1 MQPTKL
7 VGASPAIR
15 TLEEEIHYAARC
27 DAKVLITGE
36 SGAGKEI
43 VARLVHASSARSRA
57 PLVTVN
63 CAALSE
69 TLLETE
75 LFGHVRGSFT
85 GAYRDRLGA
94 FEQAHRGTV
103 FMDEIGETSPR
114 MQGLLLRFLETG
126 EIQRVGSDQI
136 QNRVDVRVIAAT
148 NRVLVESVANK
159 TFREDLY
166 YRLNVIHLRVP
177 PLRERVEDI
186 PVLLEFFLDQFAR
199 QYQVPRPTLSAEA
212 MQSLTEHT
220 WPGNVR
226 ELKNI
231 VERLV
236 VRARDGEIK
245 RDDLPLEVLRTAR
258 TTPQVP
264 EPATVVTRPAA
275 DVLFERLV
283 NGGESFWHCV
293 YAPFMARDLTRDDL
307 RAIVRKG
314 LERTSGSWSSCS
326 TCPTKTTSGSSG
338 FFASIN
344 ATCPSS
350 SFARPRS
357 AAKGGSPPVSGLR
370 PQRNERE
377 WSRNWSQFRS
387 AGLLSSSFTS
397 SLLATG
403 LTR

>member
-1 MQPTKL
+1 MQPTRL
-7 VGASPAIR
+7 VGASPAIIN
-15 TLEEEIHYAARC
+15 LQEEIHYAAKC
-27 DAKVLITGE
+27 DAKVLVTGE

-43 VARLVHASSARSRA
+43 VARLIHASSARSRSQ
-57 PLVTVN
+57 LVTVN

-126 EIQRVGSDQI
+126 EIQRVGSDQV

-148 NRVLVESVANK
+148 NRVLVDSVANK

-177 PLRERVEDI
+177 ALRERVEDI
-186 PVLLEFFLDQFAR
+186 PVLLEFFIDQFAR
-199 QYQVPRPTLSAEA
+199 QYQMERPTLSAEA
-212 MQSLTEHT
+212 LQTLTDHA

-226 ELKNI
+226 ELKNV

-236 VRARDGEIK
+236 VRGRSGAIG
-245 RDDLPLEVLRTAR
+245 RDDLPLEVLRSAPVAQAVA
-258 TTPQVP
+258 TTP
-264 EPATVVTRPAA
+264 ATRPAA
-275 DVLFERLV
+275 DMLFERMV
-283 NGGESFWHCV
+283 NGGESFWSSV

-307 RAIVRKG
+307 RTVVRKG
-314 LERTSGSWSSCS
+314 LERTSGNYKVMVELFNM
-326 TCPTKTTSGSSG
+326 PADDYKRFLG
-338 FFASIN
+338 F
-344 ATCPSS
+344 
-350 SFARPRS
+350 
-357 AAKGGSPPVSGLR
+357 LR
-370 PQRNERE
+370 KYQCHMPFQ
-377 WSRNWSQFRS
+377 QFRS
-387 AGLLSSSFTS
+387 ASTS
-397 SLLATG
+397 RDSGRQPAPPG
-403 LTR
+403 RMAASA

>member
-7 VGASPAIR
+7 VGASPAIL
-15 TLEEEIHYAARC
+15 TLQDEIHYAARC

-43 VARLVHASSARSRA
+43 VARLIHAASGRNRA
-57 PLVTVN
+57 QLVTVN

-103 FMDEIGETSPR
+103 FLDEIGETSPR

-126 EIQRVGSDQI
+126 EIQRVGSDQV

-148 NRVLVESVANK
+148 NRVLVEAVANK

-177 PLRERVEDI
+177 PLRERAEDI
-186 PVLLEFFLDQFAR
+186 PVLLQFFLDQFAR
-199 QYQVPRPTLSAEA
+199 QYQVQVPRLSPEA
-212 MQSLTEHT
+212 AQSLVEHP

-226 ELKNI
+226 ELKNV

-236 VRARDGEIK
+236 VRHDGGEIR
-245 RDDLPLEVLRTAR
+245 RDDLPLEVLRAA
-258 TTPQVP
+258 PAVQQVP
-264 EPATVVTRPAA
+264 TPSTRPAA
-275 DVLFERLV
+275 DVLFERMV
-283 NGGESFWHCV
+283 NGGESFWSAV

-307 RAIVRKG
+307 RTVVRKG
-314 LERTSGSWSSCS
+314 LERTSGNYRVMVELFNM
-326 TCPTKTTSGSSG
+326 PTDDYKRFLG
-338 FFASIN
+338 F
-344 ATCPSS
+344 
-350 SFARPRS
+350 
-357 AAKGGSPPVSGLR
+357 LR
-370 PQRNERE
+370 KYQCHMPFQ
-377 WSRNWSQFRS
+377 QFRS
-387 AGLLSSSFTS
+387 AASSREARTNPDNPVHPGRMAAS
-397 SLLATG
+397 A
-403 LTR
+403 

>member
-7 VGASPAIR
+7 VGASPAII
-15 TLEEEIHYAARC
+15 TLQEEIHYAAKC

-43 VARLVHASSARSRA
+43 VARLIHASSARSRSA
-57 PLVTVN
+57 LVTVN

-159 TFREDLY
+159 IF
-166 YRLNVIHLRVP
+166 
-177 PLRERVEDI
+177 
-186 PVLLEFFLDQFAR
+186 LEQFAR
-199 QYQVPRPTLSAEA
+199 QYQVDRPTLSAEA
-212 MQSLTEHT
+212 LQTLTEHT

-226 ELKNI
+226 ELKNV

-236 VRARDGEIK
+236 IRARSGDIR
-245 RDDLPLEVLRTAR
+245 RDDLPLEVLRAAPVAPLVV
-258 TTPQVP
+258 TP
-264 EPATVVTRPAA
+264 TTRPAA
-275 DVLFERLV
+275 DVLFERMV
-283 NGGESFWHCV
+283 NGGESFWSSV
-293 YAPFMARDLTRDDL
+293 YAPFMSRDLTRDDL

-314 LERTSGSWSSCS
+314 LERTSGNYKVMVELFNM
-326 TCPTKTTSGSSG
+326 PGDDYKRFLG
-338 FFASIN
+338 F
-344 ATCPSS
+344 
-350 SFARPRS
+350 
-357 AAKGGSPPVSGLR
+357 LR
-370 PQRNERE
+370 KYQCHMPFQ
-377 WSRNWSQFRS
+377 QFRS
-387 AGLLSSSFTS
+387 ASLSREAKGASDTPQPPGRIAAS
-397 SLLATG
+397 A
-403 LTR
+403 

>member
-7 VGASPAIR
+7 VGTSPAIQ
-15 TLEEEIHYAARC
+15 TLQEEIHYAAKC
-27 DAKVLITGE
+27 DAKVLVTGE

-43 VARLVHASSARSRA
+43 VARLIHASSARSRSA
-57 PLVTVN
+57 LVTVN

-177 PLRERVEDI
+177 PLRERLEDI
-186 PVLLEFFLDQFAR
+186 PVLMEFFLDQFSR
-199 QYQVPRPTLSAEA
+199 QYQVERPTLSAEA
-212 MQSLTEHT
+212 LQTLTEHG

-226 ELKNI
+226 ELKNV

-236 VRARDGEIK
+236 IRARTGDIK
-245 RDDLPLEVLRTAR
+245 RDDLPLEVLRAA
-258 TTPQVP
+258 PVAVP
-264 EPATVVTRPAA
+264 AAGPATRPAA
-275 DVLFERLV
+275 DVLFERMV
-283 NGGESFWHCV
+283 NGGESFWSCV
-293 YAPFMARDLTRDDL
+293 YAPFMSRDLTRDDL

-314 LERTSGSWSSCS
+314 LERTSGNYKVMVELFNM
-326 TCPTKTTSGSSG
+326 PADDYKRFLG
-338 FFASIN
+338 F
-344 ATCPSS
+344 
-350 SFARPRS
+350 
-357 AAKGGSPPVSGLR
+357 LR
-370 PQRNERE
+370 KYQCHMPFQ
-377 WSRNWSQFRS
+377 QFRS
-387 AGLLSSSFTS
+387 AALSRESSKAAADGPPPGRIAAS
-397 SLLATG
+397 A
-403 LTR
+403 

>member
-7 VGASPAIR
+7 VGASPAV
-15 TLEEEIHYAARC
+15 LNLQEEIHYAAKC
-27 DAKVLITGE
+27 DAKVLVTGE

-43 VARLVHASSARSRA
+43 VARLIHASSHRNRS

-85 GAYRDRLGA
+85 GAYRDRVGA
-94 FEQAHRGTV
+94 FEQANRGTV

-177 PLRERVEDI
+177 PLRERAEDI
-186 PVLLEFFLDQFAR
+186 PVLLDFFIDQFSR
-199 QYQVPRPTLSAEA
+199 QYQVEPAKLSGEA
-212 MQSLTEHT
+212 LQTLTEHT

-226 ELKNI
+226 ELKNV

-236 VRARDGEIK
+236 VRARTGDIR
-245 RDDLPLEVLRTAR
+245 RDDLPLEVLRAAPAAPVVVGP
-258 TTPQVP
+258 TTRV
-264 EPATVVTRPAA
+264 AA
-275 DVLFERLV
+275 DVLFERMV
-283 NGGESFWHCV
+283 NGGESFWSSV
-293 YAPFMARDLTRDDL
+293 YAPFMSRDLTRDDL
-307 RAIVRKG
+307 RAIVRRG
-314 LERTSGSWSSCS
+314 LERTSGNYKVMVELFNM
-326 TCPTKTTSGSSG
+326 PADDYKRFLG
-338 FFASIN
+338 F
-344 ATCPSS
+344 
-350 SFARPRS
+350 
-357 AAKGGSPPVSGLR
+357 LR
-370 PQRNERE
+370 KYQCHMPFQ
-377 WSRNWSQFRS
+377 QFRS
-387 AGLLSSSFTS
+387 AALSRETSKSSAETPIPPAPGRMAAS
-397 SLLATG
+397 A
-403 LTR
+403 

>member
-7 VGASPAIR
+7 VGTSPSIVN
-15 TLEEEIHYAARC
+15 LQEEIFYAAKC

-43 VARLVHASSARSRA
+43 VARLIHAGSPRSRSA
-57 PLVTVN
+57 LVTVN

-126 EIQRVGSDQI
+126 EIQRVGSDQV

-148 NRVLVESVANK
+148 NRVLVDSVANK

-166 YRLNVIHLRVP
+166 YRLNVIHIRVP
-177 PLRERVEDI
+177 PLRDRREDI
-186 PVLLEFFLDQFAR
+186 PVLLGFFLDQFAK
-199 QYQVPRPTLSAEA
+199 QYQVECPSLSADA
-212 MQSLTEHT
+212 LQTLTEHP

-226 ELKNI
+226 ELKNV

-236 VRARDGEIK
+236 VRGRDGEIG
-245 RDDLPLEVLRTAR
+245 RDDLPLEVLRSAAPAVQTAPA
-258 TTPQVP
+258 PQ
-264 EPATVVTRPAA
+264 ATRPAA
-275 DVLFERLV
+275 DMLFERMV
-283 NGGESFWHCV
+283 NGGESFWSCV
-293 YAPFMARDLTRDDL
+293 YAPFMSRDLTRDDL
-307 RAIVRKG
+307 RTVVRKG
-314 LERTSGSWSSCS
+314 LERTSGNYKVMVELFNM
-326 TCPTKTTSGSSG
+326 PADDYKRFLG
-338 FFASIN
+338 F
-344 ATCPSS
+344 
-350 SFARPRS
+350 
-357 AAKGGSPPVSGLR
+357 LR
-370 PQRNERE
+370 KYQCHMPFQ
-377 WSRNWSQFRS
+377 QFRTAASGRDVKSSELSTPPNRVAAS
-387 AGLLSSSFTS
+387 A
-397 SLLATG
+397 
-403 LTR
+403 

>member
-7 VGASPAIR
+7 VGTSPSII
-15 TLEEEIHYAARC
+15 TLQEEIFYAARC

-43 VARLVHASSARSRA
+43 VARLIHAGSPRSRSA
-57 PLVTVN
+57 LVTVN

-94 FEQAHRGTV
+94 FEQANRGSV

-126 EIQRVGSDQI
+126 EIQRVGSDQV
-136 QNRVDVRVIAAT
+136 QTRVDVRVIAAT

-166 YRLNVIHLRVP
+166 YRLNVIHIRVP
-177 PLRERVEDI
+177 PLRDRVEDI
-186 PVLLEFFLDQFAR
+186 PVLLRFFLDQFAK
-199 QYQVPRPTLSAEA
+199 QYQVESPALSADA
-212 MQSLTEHT
+212 MQTLAEHP

-226 ELKNI
+226 ELKNV

-236 VRARDGEIK
+236 VRAKDGEIG
-245 RDDLPLEVLRTAR
+245 RDDLPLEVLRSAPVAQAAAAA
-258 TTPQVP
+258 TTP
-264 EPATVVTRPAA
+264 ATRPAA
-275 DVLFERLV
+275 DMLFERMV
-283 NGGESFWHCV
+283 NGGESFWSCV

-307 RAIVRKG
+307 RTVVRKG
-314 LERTSGSWSSCS
+314 LERTSGNYKVMVELFNM
-326 TCPTKTTSGSSG
+326 PADDYKRFLG
-338 FFASIN
+338 F
-344 ATCPSS
+344 
-350 SFARPRS
+350 
-357 AAKGGSPPVSGLR
+357 LR
-370 PQRNERE
+370 KYQCHMPFQ
-377 WSRNWSQFRS
+377 QFRS
-387 AGLLSSSFTS
+387 AATSRDAGQARCSGAGPDGRVGLGQPQGGLSSRAAGRAASAALRS
-397 SLLATG
+397 RPA
-403 LTR
+403 